1 MRTRTEILA
10 ALGVDGGSGR
20 SLPEQ
25 LCVACTTTL
34 GLDGAGIALMTDAGH
49 QGVLGTYGEVAT
61 RLEDLQYELGE
72 GPSVDASR
80 RNGPALHAELT
91 AGEMSLWPGFGP
103 AAWAAGVRA
112 VFALPLQV
120 GAVRLGSL
128 CLYRSTAG
136 HLDEDGTA
144 TALAYADA
152 ALAVLLF
159 LHAQVSPGSALH
171 PTLREPLDYRAEV
184 HQATGFL
191 SVQASVGL
199 TEALLL
205 LRAHAFA
212 SDRSLV
218 EVARD
223 VLAGRTRIPFVST
236 EREDD

>member
-1 MRTRTEILA
+1 MRTRTEILE
-10 ALGVDGGSGR
+10 ALDAEGGPGL

-25 LCVACTTTL
+25 LCVACSTTL
-34 GLDGAGIALMTDAGH
+34 GLLGSGIALMTDAGH
-49 QGVLGTYGEVAT
+49 EGVLGASGEVAG
-61 RLEDLQYELGE
+61 RLEALQYELGE
-72 GPSVDASR
+72 GPSLDASR
-80 RNGPALHAELT
+80 GDGPALHPELT
-91 AGEMSLWPGFGP
+91 ASEISLWPGFGP

-112 VFALPLQV
+112 VFALPISV

-128 CLYRSTAG
+128 CLYRSAPG

-159 LHAQVSPGSALH
+159 LHAQGSPGSALH

-212 SDRSLV
+212 TERPLV

-223 VLAGRTRIPFVST
+223 VLAGRTRIPFNRP
-236 EREDD
+236 EGENG